1 MEKFLRLKGYS
12 DDELIFLVY
21 EDNQNW
27 QKEAVDYA
35 QELLLERGITDEFAQ
50 FRIKQ
55 IRKEIKLLEES
66 ELEQR
71 NQESFDVIDLFFM
84 TLFWYRYI
92 FVDWYLNRD
101 GYAKKRKQRLYA
113 IGTGIFL
120 TSILILYVD
129 LTHDKEEQQIMQEII
144 QKDRTDRIEMSK
156 IDWSG
161 LYIFLDTTIG
171 QTEKLIWELE
181 VKKINMEHSA
191 VLKLIDNKET
201 LRINCVGLV
210 KKDGFEFFPDTTY
223 LLFNGETISYYDRL
237 FSFVRIDNDI
247 YTDWGKMRPFYHLKF
262 NDSGLFK
269 KVSVSNLHN

>member
-1 MEKFLRLKGYS
+1 MSLLNS
-12 DDELIFLVY
+12 ELS
-21 EDNQNW
+21 
-27 QKEAVDYA
+27 K
-35 QELLLERGITDEFAQ
+35 LERKSSYWKKVNWNKGIRRVLTLSICF
-50 FRIKQ
+50 
-55 IRKEIKLLEES
+55 LL
-66 ELEQR
+66 
-71 NQESFDVIDLFFM
+71 

-237 FSFVRIDNDI
+237 FSFVENRQ
-247 YTDWGKMRPFYHLKF
+247 
-262 NDSGLFK
+262 
-269 KVSVSNLHN
+269 